1 MEIQVMFHKSNQ
13 IFQEF
18 SPVNPYSANEYLSMR
33 EMLKEAEALGIV
45 RDWAIY

>member
-1 MEIQVMFHKSNQ
+1 MTIQIMFHKSEQMFEN
-13 IFQEF
+13 FV
-18 SPVNPYSANEYLSMR
+18 SVNPFSANEWLEMR